1 MSAISFCKFQG
12 TGNDFIIIDNRAG
25 AYNNLTGMEVS
36 KMCNRHFGIGADGLM
51 LLQNKDGYDFEMIYY
66 NADGNIGSMCGN
78 GGRCMVKFA
87 HDIGIV
93 KLNYHF
99 LAIDGAHDATI
110 ENDNYIHLK
119 MKDVNNVNLQESFAT
134 LDTGSPH
141 YIAFSENIDAIDI
154 VTVGRSI
161 RYSDPFAAEGININ
175 FVEKKDDNTIAVRT
189 YERGVENETLSCG
202 TGVTAS
208 ALVHACQ
215 AGQNKIKVIT
225 LGGVI
230 QVSFE
235 KVSDTSFNNIFLSGE
250 VCSVFTGIYPL

>member
-1 MSAISFCKFQG
+1 MSAVSFCKYQG
-12 TGNDFIIIDNRAG
+12 TGNDFIVIDNRAG
-25 AYNNLTGMEVS
+25 AYNNLTNAEVS

-51 LLQNKDGYDFEMIYY
+51 LLQNKEGYDFEMIYY

-154 VTVGRSI
+154 ITAGRSI
-161 RYSDPFAAEGININ
+161 RHSDAFAAEGININ
-175 FVEKKDDNTIAVRT
+175 FVEKKDDATIAVRT

-208 ALVHACQ
+208 ALVHAYQ
-215 AGQNKIKVIT
+215 TGPNKIKVIT